1 MKHHHAEFQFQLI
14 RYLVAMASHDDI
26 ELLNQY
32 GLESIHHAALSQLTC
47 GDLERIVHNIPETLF
62 HLSIDMVQLERLI
75 CCCQNHQSDRQ
86 LIQQLLE
93 SGASY
98 PVLNRLYGLTSSD
111 VATLRKQL
119 SLPHS
124 QGRPISL
131 SDAQQDQVYRLWQ
144 ASNHLNIAQRLLHLH
159 QHTAIAIRSLWP
171 YLNEWFLIPDNHK
184 S

>member
-1 MKHHHAEFQFQLI
+1 MNHHHAEFQFRLV
-14 RYLVAMASHDDI
+14 RYLVAMASHDEI

-32 GLESIHHAALSQLTC
+32 DLESIHHAALSQLTC

-62 HLSIDMVQLERLI
+62 QLSIDTVQLERMI
-75 CCCQNHQSDRQ
+75 CCCQSHQSDRQ
-86 LIQQLLE
+86 LIQQLLK

-98 PVLNRLYGLTSSD
+98 PVLNRLYGLTSLD
-111 VATLRKQL
+111 MATLRKQL
-119 SLPHS
+119 SLPPS

-144 ASNHLNIAQRLLHLH
+144 ASNHPNIAQRLLHLH